1 MSSSNEPV
9 PASAPVDAEPE
20 PRVSQLL
27 GSVIRSSIRVSAMI
41 LFAGLVLF
49 LVMPS
54 DFSQRLLL
62 GGILLVAIAPVLN
75 VLQVLADEVARKEWP
90 FVATTLV
97 VVAMLAWTLI
107 GG

>member
-1 MSSSNEPV
+1 MSSSNEP
-9 PASAPVDAEPE
+9 APVSATPE
-20 PRVSQLL
+20 LERDPRLSQLL
-27 GSVIRSSIRVSAMI
+27 GGVIRSSIRVSAMI

-107 GG
+107 GR